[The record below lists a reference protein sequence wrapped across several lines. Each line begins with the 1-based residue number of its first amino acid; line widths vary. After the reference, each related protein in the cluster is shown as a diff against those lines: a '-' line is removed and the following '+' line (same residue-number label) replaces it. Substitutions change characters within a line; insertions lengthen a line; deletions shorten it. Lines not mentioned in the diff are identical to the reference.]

1 MDADRLRKNLEDV
14 RRRIAEACARAGR
27 DPGAVT
33 LVAVTKTIPAD
44 ALPSL
49 SGVGIRDIGENRPV
63 EGLERVGRLPQFRRH
78 MIGHVQTNKL
88 KKVLAWA
95 DVLHSLDRPRLLEE
109 LARSP
114 RRLPVY
120 VQVNVSGEAS
130 KGGFRPEEAEDAVA
144 EARRSLDVLGLMTMA
159 PEGADARPF
168 FRRLRD
174 LADRCGLSGL
184 SMGMSQ
190 DFETA
195 VEEGATC
202 VRVGTAVFDGVFGY
216 N

>member
-1 MDADRLRKNLEDV
+1 MDVDRLRRNVEDV

-33 LVAVTKTIPAD
+33 LVVVTKTVPAD
-44 ALPSL
+44 SLPPLASL
-49 SGVGIRDIGENRPV
+49 GVRDVGENRPI
-63 EGLERVGRLPQFRRH
+63 EGLERVGKLPQFRRH

-88 KKVLAWA
+88 KKVLEWA

-109 LARSP
+109 LARSAKRP
-114 RRLPVY
+114 PVY
-120 VQVNVSGEAS
+120 LQVNVSGEAS
-130 KGGFRPEEAEDAVA
+130 KGGFRPEEAEAAVA
-144 EARRSLDVLGLMTMA
+144 EARRTLEVLGLMTMA

-168 FRRLRD
+168 FRRLRE
-174 LADRCGLSGL
+174 LAGRCGLPGL

-190 DFETA
+190 DFEAA

-202 VRVGTAVFDGVFGY
+202 IRVGTAVFDGVFGY